1 MTTKNVYS
9 HNDNNV
15 WCFLWESL
23 VWKEIMRMFSDL
35 WVYVFNVIIN
45 VIIFSMKMDN
55 VNVVE
60 MGKNM
65 WELYVRFFMCDY
77 KLKIHK

>member
-1 MTTKNVYS
+1 
-9 HNDNNV
+9 
-15 WCFLWESL
+15 
-23 VWKEIMRMFSDL
+23 MRMFSDL